1 MLASR
6 SPQRRAILEQLGIP
20 FEVRPVE
27 IGEIAEGPA
36 VVAATE
42 NARRKA
48 LAAASAVPGRAV
60 LGVDT
65 VVTLGTRLYGKP
77 ADREEARGTLEAL
90 SGRSHRVVS
99 AIALVGTPGLA
110 APAVAVA
117 SESTRVSFRTLDDVL
132 LEWYLAG
139 EEWRERAGAYAI
151 QGRGAALVRRIDGDY
166 LNVVGLPAAALLDL
180 WPGLLGGST

>member
-1 MLASR
+1 MGR
-6 SPQRRAILEQLGIP
+6 IP
-20 FEVRPVE
+20 PVRPSARA
-27 IGEIAEGPA
+27 GSSFPSCKRCRPGPEP
-36 VVAATE
+36 T
-42 NARRKA
+42 A
-48 LAAASAVPGRAV
+48 LAPLLRRCSPRVRRGHGVGRAM
-60 LGVDT
+60 
-65 VVTLGTRLYGKP
+65 
-77 ADREEARGTLEAL
+77 
-90 SGRSHRVVS
+90 S
-99 AIALVGTPGLA
+99 LVGAPGLA